1 MKKNLKLKK
10 IKRNQVTI
18 TEPPST
24 INQNTLAQTI
34 VQYNGMITL
43 VAHAM
48 NSTPKII
55 KKLIKKTP
63 YLDELMT
70 IQKDTSLDIAESALM
85 TKVKEGNLNAIKFFL
100 ETQGN
105 SRGYSKTQKIQVKH
119 KGGICLIPQLPE
131 EKWEQIVNDN
141 KHLANEN
148 NLKNDE

>member
-70 IQKDTSLDIAESALM
+70 IQKDTSLDIAE
-85 TKVKEGNLNAIKFFL
+85 
-100 ETQGN
+100 
-105 SRGYSKTQKIQVKH
+105 
-119 KGGICLIPQLPE
+119 
-131 EKWEQIVNDN
+131 
-141 KHLANEN
+141 
-148 NLKNDE
+148 